1 MIEICDL
8 DCVVIH
14 HMEPDHNGLIKAL
27 HEKNPG
33 ITLIER
39 SMTNKLMRSLY
50 GISPNLRLLRT
61 VRY

>member
-1 MIEICDL
+1 
-8 DCVVIH
+8 
-14 HMEPDHNGLIKAL
+14 MEPDHNGLIKAL